1 MDETRIML
9 EETNEKNGLL
19 ERKFRKVD
27 SELMEVIFRRKQ
39 ITDYLI
45 FK

>member
-27 SELMEVIFRRKQ
+27 SELMEVTFRSKQ
-39 ITDYLI
+39 IIDYLH
-45 FK
+45 F